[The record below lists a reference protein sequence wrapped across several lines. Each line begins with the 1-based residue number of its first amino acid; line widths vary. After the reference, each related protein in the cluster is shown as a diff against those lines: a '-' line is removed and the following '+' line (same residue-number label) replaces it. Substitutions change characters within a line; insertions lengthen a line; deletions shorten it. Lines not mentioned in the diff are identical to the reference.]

1 MVSFGF
7 YRLALRVIKLV
18 SVRSRGALKKQH
30 SWDGDIDGVGGCE
43 HK

>member
-18 SVRSRGALKKQH
+18 SVRSRALEKQH

-43 HK
+43 RK